1 MMKTYER
8 VVNQLTTLKLKGVI
22 NTLDEAIHESESRQQ
37 SYIGFLSTLLNA
49 ELDYRIEKRY
59 QKNMSGAH
67 FPVMKDMDS
76 FEFGKVKGITKMDV
90 SQLMEFSWVDNH
102 MNILFF
108 GPPGLG
114 KTHLAISLGVQAVA
128 KGYIVSFE
136 RMTALVKLLKTAD
149 IQKTSAFRLNRI
161 DGRNTD
167 LYQFRDKLLNISI
180 TVIEHR
186 DLRLNFPGSSDH
198 FSMTCL
204 DPLPI
209 YVQTHKEILLCRQ
222 IVADSQYIHSHLSE
236 DTRLKTSNPSNPLE
250 ELLDKTGIF
259 IEIYE

>member
-161 DGRNTD
+161 LKSD
-167 LYQFRDKLLNISI
+167 LVIIDEIGYSPIEKKEANFFFNLISELYEKKS
-180 TVIEHR
+180 VI
-186 DLRLNFPGSSDH
+186 
-198 FSMTCL
+198 
-204 DPLPI
+204 I
-209 YVQTHKEILLCRQ
+209 
-222 IVADSQYIHSHLSE
+222 
-236 DTRLKTSNPSNPLE
+236 TSNKSFNEWAEMLGDE
-250 ELLDKTGIF
+250 IMTTALLDRLLHHSKIF
-259 IEIYE
+259 NLNGKSYRIKNINKKEVK